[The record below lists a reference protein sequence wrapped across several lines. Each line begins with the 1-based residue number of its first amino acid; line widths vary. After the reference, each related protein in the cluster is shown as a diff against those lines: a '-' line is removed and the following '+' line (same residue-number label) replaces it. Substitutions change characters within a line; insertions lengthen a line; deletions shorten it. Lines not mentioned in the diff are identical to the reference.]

1 MDNLEQDS
9 AAGTSELTGPPKLD
23 SFDHASLPCHDLD
36 EAIRFYG
43 GVLGGEQVVKE
54 DEFVLFKIAGT
65 RIGIGSTGTS
75 FMTENAEYPHI
86 AFTVG
91 PDALVQMKD
100 WLAAC
105 GIPTSNFWTRRGIE
119 TLMFFRDPSGNVIEL
134 FCEGGYDGA
143 ADLPRGP
150 ARGHGITLDI
160 DELRYTDWHLPA
172 DRA

>member
-1 MDNLEQDS
+1 MAIAEV
-9 AAGTSELTGPPKLD
+9 AGPPVFD
-23 SFDHASLPCHDLD
+23 SFDHASLPCQDLD

-43 GVLGGEQVVKE
+43 DILGAEQLVKE

-65 RIGIGSTGTS
+65 RVGIGATGTT
-75 FMTENAEYPHI
+75 FMTEHAEYPHI
-86 AFTVG
+86 AFNVG
-91 PDALVQMKD
+91 PETLVQTKA

-105 GIPTSNFWTRRGIE
+105 GVPSSEFWTRRGIE

-134 FCEGGYDGA
+134 FCESGYDGA

-160 DELRYTDWHLPA
+160 DALRYTDWHLPA
-172 DRA
+172 G